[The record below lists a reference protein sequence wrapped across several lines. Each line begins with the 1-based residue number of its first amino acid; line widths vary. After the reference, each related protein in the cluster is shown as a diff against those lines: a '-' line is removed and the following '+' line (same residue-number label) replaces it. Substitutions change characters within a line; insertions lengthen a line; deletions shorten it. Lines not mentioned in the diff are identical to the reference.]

1 MYTKDGSISG
11 IPRFV
16 VQWTKYVDGKDE
28 DKLEFQV
35 HLFPNGDIWFIYHN
49 IKSEAKKAARDT
61 GYPVI
66 IGLSNSFIVKDEKS
80 SKGLS
85 TVLHCIR
92 IF

>member
-1 MYTKDGSISG
+1 M
-11 IPRFV
+11 

-28 DKLEFQV
+28 DKLEFQA

-49 IKSEAKKAARDT
+49 IKNEAKKAARDT

-85 TVLHCIR
+85 TVL
-92 IF
+92 